1 MVYAK
6 NLYFEPKDL
15 LIMKSF
21 SSKLLIPVILGLFS
35 LIMLYI
41 SGENKVIEFIFDNI
55 AIIICLI
62 AIVIFYVF
70 ILIREKTGKI
80 SEQQIMK
87 AKQFYSK
94 NDKKRM
100 TVFFIC
106 ILIAAIIYVVFNWY
120 YSIPL
125 FIIAIIIYIP
135 ILKKIYYGDK
145 TNDNEQND

>member
-1 MVYAK
+1 VE
-6 NLYFEPKDL
+6 NLYFERKDL
-15 LIMKSF
+15 LIMKSV
-21 SSKLLIPVILGLFS
+21 SSKLLIPVILLFIPS
-35 LIMLYI
+35 IMLYI
-41 SGENKVIEFIFDNI
+41 RSENKGLEFIFDNI
-55 AIIICLI
+55 MLIIGWLS
-62 AIVIFYVF
+62 IVAVYIF
-70 ILIREKTGKI
+70 IRQREKTGKI

-145 TNDNEQND
+145 TNDNEKND

>member
-1 MVYAK
+1 
-6 NLYFEPKDL
+6 
-15 LIMKSF
+15 MKSF

-41 SGENKVIEFIFDNI
+41 SSENKGLEFIFDNI

-106 ILIAAIIYVVFNWY
+106 ILTAAIIYAVFNWY

-125 FIIAIIIYIP
+125 FITAIIIYIP

-145 TNDNEQND
+145 A

>member
-1 MVYAK
+1 
-6 NLYFEPKDL
+6 
-15 LIMKSF
+15 MKSF
-21 SSKLLIPVILGLFS
+21 SSKLLIPVVLGLFS

-41 SGENKVIEFIFDNI
+41 SGENKGLEFVFDNI
-55 AIIICLI
+55 AIIICLT
-62 AIVIFYVF
+62 AIVIFYVL

-80 SEQQIMK
+80 SEQQITK

-94 NDKKRM
+94 KDKKRM
-100 TVFFIC
+100 AVFFIC
-106 ILIAAIIYVVFNWY
+106 ILIAAIIYAVFNWY

-145 TNDNEQND
+145 TNDNEKND